1 VIVRKIGVGWFEVDV
16 VVAGCVIGKML
27 VSFTFPANG
36 FNGSGLQKRAQ
47 DQRSI
52 FIQRAFAF
60 GAIFTTALWVS
71 RLANQVRQ

>member
-1 VIVRKIGVGWFEVDV
+1 
-16 VVAGCVIGKML
+16 ML

-36 FNGSGLQKRAQ
+36 FNGSGLQKRAK

-60 GAIFTTALWVS
+60 GAKFTTA
-71 RLANQVRQ
+71 